1 MCRGE
6 GQVLRRGLEIWC
18 GGGGALVASARISL
32 MEEVLPSRFVAFAVV
47 AAR

>member
-6 GQVLRRGLEIWC
+6 GQVLRRGLEVWC
-18 GGGGALVASARISL
+18 GGGALVASARISL
-32 MEEVLPSRFVAFAVV
+32 MEGVLPSRFVAFEVV